1 MKKSIKALIIF
12 ILVILLSVPVYAYWT
27 YTLNTKVTIAFSDN
41 VDLYVTGIPEPVI
54 EAVPP
59 LIEDVPLNTEGD
71 TLDPIT
77 DSFNAPVVEK
87 TDNGVGSSED
97 NTETKETGTETDDN
111 NDDLS
116 EINPDK
122 PVEETNIETE
132 SSENNDKEKLEESAA
147 ETGDKQDIHGDD
159 ED

>member
-1 MKKSIKALIIF
+1 MKKSIKVFIIF

-27 YTLNTKVTIAFSDN
+27 HTLNTKVTIAFSDN
-41 VDLYVTGIPEPVI
+41 VNLYVTGIPEPVI

-59 LIEDVPLNTEGD
+59 LIGDVPLNTEGD
-71 TLDPIT
+71 ILDPIT

-97 NTETKETGTETDDN
+97 NTETKETGTEMDDN

-116 EINPDK
+116 EIDPDK

-132 SSENNDKEKLEESAA
+132 SSENNDKEKLEESAT